1 MFLQE
6 EEEPELILDGGLLR
20 YTTSS
25 VTSNVLPVV
34 EDTEMAVDEEEEEEV
49 KNMAASSSPLY
60 RRAPLCWEE
69 RTIFSSS
76 LKASEAEEVTVGLLQ
91 GLDLCGR
98 FSPFFLISFLDT
110 E

>member
-34 EDTEMAVDEEEEEEV
+34 EDTEMAVDEEEEEV

-69 RTIFSSS
+69 STIFSSS